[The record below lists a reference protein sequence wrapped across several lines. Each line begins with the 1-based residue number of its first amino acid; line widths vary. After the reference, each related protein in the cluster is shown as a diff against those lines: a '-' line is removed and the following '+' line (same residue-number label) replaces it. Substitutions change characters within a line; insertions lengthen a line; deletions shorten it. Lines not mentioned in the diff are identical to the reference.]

1 MRYGASREKRKS
13 ISMQKPITMT
23 PMAHDRRELVVLPI
37 LGAKRRTLSDKRMV
51 IKAKLS
57 DAVQKA
63 FGSGGTTNPKPAA
76 STAEEAMIAIA
87 IQSQP
92 EKPLLG
98 GPCFVFSVFFVC
110 EFGLT
115 DMAEFFP

>member
-1 MRYGASREKRKS
+1 
-13 ISMQKPITMT
+13 MQKPITMT
-23 PMAHDRRELVVLPI
+23 PMAHERRELFVLPI
-37 LGAKRRTLSDKRMV
+37 LGANRLTHSDKRIV
-51 IKAKLS
+51 IKANVS
-57 DAVQKA
+57 DAVQNA
-63 FGSGGTTNPKPAA
+63 LGSGGTTNPKPAA

-110 EFGLT
+110 VFGLT

>member
-1 MRYGASREKRKS
+1 
-13 ISMQKPITMT
+13 MQKPTTIT
-23 PMAHDRRELVVLPI
+23 PMAHERRELFVLPI
-37 LGAKRRTLSDKRMV
+37 LGANRRTHSDKRMV
-51 IKAKLS
+51 IKANVR

-76 STAEEAMIAIA
+76 STAEEAIIAIA

-98 GPCFVFSVFFVC
+98 GACFTFSTFVC

-115 DMAEFFP
+115 DMAEFLP